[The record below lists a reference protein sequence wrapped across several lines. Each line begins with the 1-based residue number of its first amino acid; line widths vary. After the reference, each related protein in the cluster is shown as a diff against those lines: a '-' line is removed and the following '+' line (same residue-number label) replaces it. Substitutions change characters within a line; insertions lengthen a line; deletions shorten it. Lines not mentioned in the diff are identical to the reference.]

1 MANFG
6 FLSNMPI
13 SSRVKFVSSVR
24 LRVQR
29 FSGPWQIIIEERERR
44 TKSAALGKSVGEL
57 VIPTVKPSLPKMRE
71 MREDRSGI
79 LDRRAGSGEK

>member
-1 MANFG
+1 MSPESETLKTNFPQKNIPLQLDAAMFMAHFG

-29 FSGPWQIIIEERERR
+29 FSGPWQIIIEEREED
-44 TKSAALGKSVGEL
+44 KKCGVGEICRR
-57 VIPTVKPSLPKMRE
+57 VGY
-71 MREDRSGI
+71 SGQ
-79 LDRRAGSGEK
+79 